1 MDLRDYPNLCISTLL
16 VGILYMVFR
25 LKEMREFLTKRIHLQ
40 LRICVGGIQ
49 MQQK

>member
-1 MDLRDYPNLCISTLL
+1 MDLRDFPNLCLSTLL

-25 LKEMREFLTKRIHLQ
+25 LKEKWEFITKCIHLQ

-49 MQQK
+49 MQ